1 MSEMLRTEHLSV
13 SFEGLKALD
22 DVNLTVSDDEIF
34 GMLGPNGAGKTT
46 FFNAITGFTT
56 PTGGSVHFF
65 GKDMTKLNATEHCRE
80 GMART
85 FQNIRV
91 FGQMSVL
98 ENVLVGMHKNMKSN
112 IFQIFLHTASQKAE
126 EKRTIEKAHEI
137 LDFLEIG
144 DVANE
149 ISGSLPYGT
158 QRKVEIARAL
168 ASDPRMIL
176 LDEPTAG
183 MNPQE
188 KDDLMKLIEGIRKRG
203 PAIVVIE
210 HNIKFM
216 LGLCSRIAVLDFGK
230 LIAVGDPEEVANN
243 PQVIEAYIGSE
254 EE

>member
-1 MSEMLRTEHLSV
+1 MSEMLRIEHHSV

-22 DVNLTVSDDEIF
+22 DVSLTVSDNGIF
-34 GMLGPNGAGKTT
+34 GLLGPNGAGKTT

-65 GKDMTKLNATEHCRE
+65 GKDVTKLNATAHCEE

-91 FGQMSVL
+91 FGQMTVL
-98 ENVLVGMHKNMKSN
+98 ENVLVGMHKNFKTN
-112 IFQIFLHTASQKAE
+112 VFGIFLKLGAQKKE
-126 EKRTIEKAHEI
+126 EKEAVEKAQEI

-144 DVANE
+144 DTAYE
-149 ISGSLPYGT
+149 IAGSLPYGT

-168 ASDPRMIL
+168 ASDPRMLL

-183 MNPQE
+183 MNEQE
-188 KDDLMKLIEGIRKRG
+188 KDDLMMLIDEIRRRG
-203 PAIVVIE
+203 TAIIVIE

-216 LGLCSRIAVLDFGK
+216 LSLCDQIAVLDFGK
-230 LIAVGDPEEVANN
+230 LIALDKPEKVAND